1 MDSGIWY
8 YEVTIVTAG
17 VMQIGWATKD
27 SSFLNHV
34 RILGYDLS
42 HIIRKHAF
50 CIWENKGAGQ
60 LMSTFVFSLQ
70 RYYNLCCGCTARF
83 MLDLEINPKDRF
95 PHYQLILDIKPSH

>member
-34 RILGYDLS
+34 RIWDFYLS
-42 HIIRKHAF
+42 HIIRKLAF
-50 CIWENKGAGQ
+50 CI
-60 LMSTFVFSLQ
+60 
-70 RYYNLCCGCTARF
+70 
-83 MLDLEINPKDRF
+83 
-95 PHYQLILDIKPSH
+95 